1 MLRIPYSLIRSFF
14 TKSVVFPLVAALS
27 LATVTGCDE
36 GSGFAPG
43 FSTDP
48 DFRREHFLQPQPRD
62 VDVLW
67 VIDTS
72 CSMLDEQE
80 ALATNGP
87 NFFEFFLEADVPFH
101 IGATSTNVDE
111 DDTEGLDGRLA
122 GEPGFLT
129 LDTPDLGTAFL
140 ERTLLGIDDHHNWEK
155 GLQAAWKALEVLGE
169 TDNDGFLRDDANLSI
184 IVVSDEPD
192 FSETDVGQHEDLIKW
207 QDFVDWLDVFK
218 GEDRAQQT
226 QLSAVVGISEDGF
239 DNPDGCNL
247 NPDPEHWGEGAL
259 RGDGYL
265 EAALATGGSY
275 QSICTENWA
284 TVLSRMGL
292 ISAGLSDTF
301 SLDEQPV
308 PATIEVEVAG
318 RSESRWTYKPDV
330 NGVYFTELSA
340 IPLSGEQV
348 TIRYRVARPL

>member
-1 MLRIPYSLIRSFF
+1 MFF
-14 TKSVVFPLVAALS
+14 RWSVKSALKALLPAVAVAAMI
-27 LATVTGCDE
+27 GCDV
-36 GSGFAPG
+36 GNGFAPG

-87 NFFEFFLEADVPFH
+87 NFFEFFLQADVPFH

-111 DDTEGLDGRLA
+111 EDTEGLDGRLA
-122 GEPGFLT
+122 GDPGYLT
-129 LDTPDLGTAFL
+129 LDTPDLSAGFL

-155 GLQAAWKALEVLGE
+155 GLQAAWKALEVLGQS
-169 TDNDGFLRDDANLSI
+169 DNAGFLRDDANLSI

-192 FSETDVGQHEDLIKW
+192 FSETERGQDEDLIGW
-207 QDFVDWLDVFK
+207 QEFADWLDVFK
-218 GEDRAQQT
+218 GEDRDQQT
-226 QLSAVVGISEDGF
+226 QLSAVVGIGEAGF
-239 DNPDGCNL
+239 DDPEGCNL
-247 NPDPEHWGEGAL
+247 NPEAEHWGEGAL

-275 QSICTENWA
+275 QSICTDNWA

-292 ISAGLSDTF
+292 TSAGLSDTF
-301 SLDEQPV
+301 ALDEQPV
-308 PATIEVEVAG
+308 PSTIEVEVDG
-318 RSESRWTYKPDV
+318 RSESRWSYLPTV
-330 NGVYFTELSA
+330 NSVYFTELSA

>member
-1 MLRIPYSLIRSFF
+1 MTRLVSRRSFIVM
-14 TKSVVFPLVAALS
+14 SVVAVLVA
-27 LATVTGCDE
+27 TVGCDT
-36 GSGFAPG
+36 GNGFAPG

-48 DFRREHFLQPQPRD
+48 DFRREHFLQPQPRE

-87 NFFEFFLEADVPFH
+87 NFFEFFLQADVPFH

-111 DDTEGLDGRLA
+111 EDTEGLDGRLA
-122 GEPGFLT
+122 GDPGVLT
-129 LDTPDLGTAFL
+129 LDTPDLGSAFL

-155 GLQAAWKALEVLGE
+155 GLQASWKALEVLGNSE
-169 TDNDGFLRDDANLSI
+169 NAGFLRDDANLSI

-192 FSETDVGQHEDLIKW
+192 FSETEVGQYENLINW
-207 QDFVDWLDVFK
+207 SDFAEWLDVFK
-218 GEDRAQQT
+218 GEDREQQT
-226 QLSAVVGISEDGF
+226 QLSAVVGIGADGF
-239 DNPDGCNL
+239 DDPEGCNL
-247 NPDPEHWGEGAL
+247 NPEAEHWGEGAL

-275 QSICTENWA
+275 QSICTDNWA

-292 ISAGLSDTF
+292 TSAGLSDTF
-301 SLDEQPV
+301 ALDEQPV
-308 PATIEVEVAG
+308 PSTIDVEVDG
-318 RSESRWTYKPDV
+318 WSESRWIYLPNV
-330 NGVYFTELSA
+330 NSIYFTELSA

>member
-1 MLRIPYSLIRSFF
+1 MIRALNQFALCLLLL
-14 TKSVVFPLVAALS
+14 SVALVGTA
-27 LATVTGCDE
+27 GCDT
-36 GSGFAPG
+36 GNGFAPG
-43 FSTDP
+43 FSMDP

-72 CSMLDEQE
+72 CSMLDEQA

-87 NFFEFFLEADVPFH
+87 NFFEFFLQADVPFH

-111 DDTEGLDGRLA
+111 DDSEGLDGRLA
-122 GEPGFLT
+122 GDPGFLT
-129 LDTPDLGTAFL
+129 LDTPDLASAFL
-140 ERTLLGIDDHHNWEK
+140 ERTLLGIDDQHNWEK
-155 GLQAAWKALEVLGE
+155 GLQASWKALEVLGE
-169 TDNDGFLRDDANLSI
+169 SDNAGFLRDDANLSI

-192 FSETDVGQHEDLIKW
+192 FSETPIGQHEDLLHW
-207 QDFVDWLDVFK
+207 LDFAEWLDVFK
-218 GEDRAQQT
+218 GEDREQQT
-226 QLSAVVGISEDGF
+226 QLSAVVGIGEDGF
-239 DNPDGCNL
+239 DDPEGCNL
-247 NPDPEHWGEGAL
+247 NPEAEHWGEGAL

-275 QSICTENWA
+275 QSICTDNWA

-292 ISAGLSDTF
+292 TSAGLSDTF
-301 SLDEQPV
+301 ALDEQPV
-308 PATIEVEVAG
+308 PSTLDVEVDG
-318 RSESRWTYKPDV
+318 RSESRWVYLPNV
-330 NGVYFTELSA
+330 NSVYFTELSA